1 MNTNKALYE
10 MRPIRD
16 FRDMMNQS
24 AREFANEPAFKLRQP
39 NGEYSEVTYA
49 QFRTEIDALGV
60 AMQERGWL
68 PRKNVAIMGGNSYE
82 WLLTYLAAHIGS
94 GIVVPI
100 DKELYFEDI
109 NTILKVSETKLIFV
123 DNKAFSKISE
133 HRDEL
138 PAGIEIVLLE
148 GKEAIPGTILF
159 HDLLAHGHELLSH
172 NAPCVAEYKNVEIDP
187 NALAVL
193 SFTSGTSGL
202 TKGVMLS
209 QANICFVIV
218 SNCSVAKGGPG
229 DQYLSVCPI
238 HHTMECTEGI
248 LIPLYMGACIAFND
262 SLLHLMRNLQEVKP
276 TIFVT
281 VPLMLEKFHGRIM
294 QAVSEKKGGRLKLTF
309 GKILA
314 EATNAVGVNMNDRIF
329 EEITKNFGGRLRLI
343 IIGAAAVRPE
353 VIKDFKTFG
362 ITSYIGYGMTECA
375 PLIACNHDQL
385 FTIDSVGKPIPG
397 LDVKIINED
406 SNGIGEICVKGPNV
420 MLGYYKDDVLTK
432 ETIDEFGYLHTG
444 DLGSMDEEG
453 ILRIHG
459 RIKNVIVTK
468 NGKNIYPEEIE
479 YHLNNNPLIAESM
492 VVGFD
497 NEEEN
502 ETIVEAKIFPD
513 FEAIKK
519 KYTEKGKDAPTGGE
533 LERLFDEIIK
543 DLNKRLPNY
552 KNVKKVTLRDN
563 EFIKTTTMKIKR
575 YANMDDKETPKEDT
589 VSEDNPL
596 K

>member
-10 MRPIRD
+10 MRQIRD

-24 AREFANEPAFKLRQP
+24 AVEFADEPAFKLRDEK
-39 NGEYSEVTYA
+39 GEFFDVTYK
-49 QFRTEIDALGV
+49 QYRVEIDTLGA
-60 AMQERGWL
+60 AMQKKGWL
-68 PRKNVAIMGGNSYE
+68 PGKKIAIMGGNSYE
-82 WLLTYLAAHIGS
+82 WLLAYLATHIGS
-94 GIVVPI
+94 GVVVPI
-100 DKELYFEDI
+100 DKELLFDDI
-109 NTILKVSETKLIFV
+109 NTILTVSESKVFFL
-123 DNKAFSKISE
+123 DSKAHAKIAE
-133 HRDEL
+133 QKDRL
-138 PAGIEIVLLE
+138 PEGLVLVSLDKKIE
-148 GKEAIPGTILF
+148 GCLF
-159 HDLLAHGHELLSH
+159 FGDLMAWGHSLLSL
-172 NAPCVAEYKNVEIDP
+172 NDPCVAEYRAAEIDP

-218 SNCSVAKGGPG
+218 SNCSVAKCGPG

-248 LIPLYMGACIAFND
+248 LIPLYCGCCIAFND
-262 SLLHLMRNLQEVKP
+262 SLLHLMKNLQEVKP

-294 QAVSEKKGGRLKLTF
+294 QAVSEKKGGKLKLTF
-309 GKILA
+309 GKIIA

-375 PLIACNHDQL
+375 PLIACNHDEL
-385 FTIDSVGKPIPG
+385 FTTDSVGKPIPG
-397 LDVKIINED
+397 LDVKIINAD

-420 MLGYYKDDVLTK
+420 MLGYFNDEALTK
-432 ETIDEFGYLHTG
+432 ETIDEDGYLHTG

-468 NGKNIYPEEIE
+468 NGKNIYPEELE

-497 NEEEN
+497 VEDEN

-519 KYTEKGKDAPTGGE
+519 KYTEKGKEIPTGSE
-533 LERLFDEIIK
+533 LERMFDDIIK
-543 DLNKRLPNY
+543 DINKHLPNY
-552 KNVKKVTLRDN
+552 KNIKKVTLREN

-575 YANMDDKETPKEDT
+575 YANMDNDAEKDDQT
-589 VSEDNPL
+589 SEENNNPL
-596 K
+596 E

>member
-24 AREFANEPAFKLRQP
+24 AKEFANEPAFKLRQE
-39 NGEYSEVTYA
+39 NGEYRDVTYA
-49 QFRTEIDALGV
+49 QYRVEIDALGA
-60 AMQERGWL
+60 AMQENGWL
-68 PRKNVAIMGGNSYE
+68 PGKKVAIMGGNSYE
-82 WLLTYLAAHIGS
+82 WLLTYLATHIGS

-100 DKELYFEDI
+100 DKELFFDDI
-109 NTILKVSETKLIFV
+109 NTILTVSETKVFFL
-123 DNKAFSKISE
+123 DKKAYAKVME
-133 HRDEL
+133 HADKLPSDIEL
-138 PAGIEIVLLE
+138 IVLDAQKGE
-148 GKEAIPGTILF
+148 TGYIVFE
-159 HDLLAHGHELLSH
+159 ELLERGH
-172 NAPCVAEYKNVEIDP
+172 ALLEKNAPYVAEYRAAEIDP

-218 SNCSVAKGGPG
+218 SNCSVAKCGPG

-248 LIPLYMGACIAFND
+248 LIPLYCGCCISFND

-276 TIFVT
+276 TIFIT

-294 QAVSEKKGGRLKLTF
+294 QAVSEKKGGKLKLTF
-309 GKILA
+309 GKIIA

-375 PLIACNHDQL
+375 PLIACNHDEL

-397 LDVKIINED
+397 LEVKIINAD

-420 MLGYYKDDVLTK
+420 MLGYYGDEALTK
-432 ETIDEFGYLHTG
+432 ETIDEYGYLHTG

-468 NGKNIYPEEIE
+468 NGKNIYPEELE

-497 NEEEN
+497 IEDEN

-519 KYTEKGKDAPTGGE
+519 KYMEKGKEVPTGSD
-533 LERLFDEIIK
+533 LERIFEDVIK
-543 DLNKRLPNY
+543 DINKRLPNY
-552 KNVKKVTLRDN
+552 KNIKKVTLRDN

-575 YANMDDKETPKEDT
+575 YANMDDSDKDDAEPD
-589 VSEDNPL
+589 DNPL

>member
-1 MNTNKALYE
+1 MNLNKALYE
-10 MRPIRD
+10 MREIRD

-24 AREFANEPAFKLRQP
+24 AEIFANEPAFKLK
-39 NGEYSEVTYA
+39 NKSGEYFDVSYA
-49 QFRTEIDALGV
+49 EFRQKIDALG
-60 AMQERGWL
+60 AAITERDWRG
-68 PRKNVAIMGGNSYE
+68 KQIAIMGLNSYP
-82 WLLTYLAAHIGS
+82 WITTYLAVQIG
-94 GIVVPI
+94 GGCVVPI
-100 DKELYFEDI
+100 DKELYFDDI
-109 NTILKVSETKLIFV
+109 RTILEVSDTKVFFLDKKAYGKIV
-123 DNKAFSKISE
+123 D
-133 HRDEL
+133 RRQEL
-138 PAGIEIVLLE
+138 PEGIELIVLDAAKGE
-148 GKEAIPGTILF
+148 NDYIVYE
-159 HDLLAHGHELLSH
+159 ELLEH
-172 NAPCVAEYKNVEIDP
+172 GEALVAANAPCVTEYKNAEIDP
-187 NALAVL
+187 DGMSVL

-218 SNCSVAKGGPG
+218 SNCSVAKCGPG

-248 LIPLYMGACIAFND
+248 LIPLYCGCCIAFN
-262 SLLHLMRNLQEVKP
+262 SGLLHLMKELQEVKP

-281 VPLMLEKFHGRIM
+281 VPLMLEKFHGKIM

-309 GKILA
+309 GKLVA
-314 EATNAVGVNMNDRIF
+314 EATNAVGVDINDRIF

-385 FTIDSVGKPIPG
+385 FTTDSVGMPIPG

-406 SNGIGEICVKGPNV
+406 SQGIGEICVKGPNV
-420 MLGYYKDDVLTK
+420 MLGYYKDEALTR

-444 DLGSMDEEG
+444 DLGSMGEDG

-497 NEEEN
+497 DAEN
-502 ETIVEAKIFPD
+502 DETLVEAKIFPD

-519 KYTEKGKDAPTGGE
+519 RYTDKGKDVPTGEE
-533 LERLFDEIIK
+533 LSKLFEDIIK
-543 DLNKRLPNY
+543 DINKKLPNY
-552 KNVKKVTLRDN
+552 KNVKKVTLREKD
-563 EFIKTTTMKIKR
+563 FIKTTTMKIKR
-575 YANMDDKETPKEDT
+575 YANMDDDSDKE
-589 VSEDNPL
+589 VSSDNPL